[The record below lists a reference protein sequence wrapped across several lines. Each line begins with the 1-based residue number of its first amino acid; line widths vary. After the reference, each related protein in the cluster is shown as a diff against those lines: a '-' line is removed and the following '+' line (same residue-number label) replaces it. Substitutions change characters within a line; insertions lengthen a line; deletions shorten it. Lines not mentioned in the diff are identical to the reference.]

1 MSSLSKQEQLRQLID
16 EQQERIRQ
24 TFPANRGDAVVALT
38 RARDWRYLK
47 SQETLHNGPISFGAR
62 EGAHNSNLYFSGW
75 HKALQLC
82 FGDAA
87 ESSNVGS
94 ISSVVKESDAR
105 VPAPLPNGKRLTLN
119 DLVVKEGDP
128 RVPHHSAPLRPYDGA
143 LDAWAEQV
151 LLECDRLAEGE
162 QVLVYCETGFMRMQ
176 QGGEQ
181 DFYAWI
187 ASKKMPTE
195 WREREDLE
203 WWTNALAKTYEGEMR
218 ELAGENVS
226 IQQQLEAFA
235 SEWQA
240 EVNVYRTT
248 QGIDDYYMRLGKLW
262 VKSMACHFLYP
273 ARTLIGGCTVE
284 LYGNVLA
291 VLIGWALKHLDLC
304 REFVVHRP
312 ACSLRALLAP
322 PHAAAA
328 LIEALS
334 ETLRVDRAAIRRVV
348 DAYSL
353 DHENVSYHC
362 SVAGTPAPPL
372 LRLDE
377 QHLVWSLTGLLSE
390 PFLFLTRELKRRY
403 SYEYHTASHVHEE
416 VFRQD
421 LYQLFA
427 DKRFVRSAGSVELR
441 GIQGEL
447 TTDVDALIFDRKTGA
462 LALFELK
469 SQDLFAYSRQERIRQ
484 RDYFYN
490 AGKQVLA
497 CVQWLNRNG
506 ANALLTRLDA
516 KLVKRLKVQKTYIFV
531 LGRYLAHFFDGA
543 EFDRRAAWGTWP
555 QVLRL
560 VNDGPSG
567 AEEANP
573 IQSLYNKLMKDTP
586 LTASSPVL
594 DVQEITI
601 GESIVYIYPDFQT
614 YKNRV
619 G

>member
-1 MSSLSKQEQLRQLID
+1 MSSLSKQEQLCQLID

-24 TFPANRGDAVVALT
+24 TFPAHRGSAVVALT
-38 RARDWRYLK
+38 SARDWHYLK
-47 SQETLHNGPISFGAR
+47 LQDTLNAATAT
-62 EGAHNSNLYFSGW
+62 AHNSYLYPSGW
-75 HKALQLC
+75 HKALQVC
-82 FGDAA
+82 FGNPT
-87 ESSNVGS
+87 ESPNVS
-94 ISSVVKESDAR
+94 
-105 VPAPLPNGKRLTLN
+105 PLATASR
-119 DLVVKEGDP
+119 
-128 RVPHHSAPLRPYDGA
+128 

-151 LLECDRLAEGE
+151 VLECDRLAAGE
-162 QVLVYCETGFMRMQ
+162 QVLAHCETGFMRMQ
-176 QGGEQ
+176 QGGEK
-181 DFYAWI
+181 DFSVWI

-195 WREREDLE
+195 WREREDLA
-203 WWTNALAKTYEGEMR
+203 WWTNALTKTYEREMQ
-218 ELAGENVS
+218 ELAVEKVS
-226 IQQQLEAFA
+226 IQQQLDAFA
-235 SEWQA
+235 SQWQA
-240 EVNVYRTT
+240 DVSVYRTT
-248 QGIDDYYMRLGKLW
+248 QEIDDYYIRLGRLR

-273 ARTLIGGCTVE
+273 AQTLIGGCTVD
-284 LYGNVLA
+284 LHGNVLA
-291 VLIGWALKHLDLC
+291 VLIGCALKPLDLC
-304 REFVVHRP
+304 RAFVVQHP
-312 ACSLRALLAP
+312 SCTLRALLAP
-322 PHAAAA
+322 PHSAAA
-328 LIEALS
+328 LIGALS
-334 ETLRVDRAAIRRVV
+334 ETLRIDSAAIRRVV

-353 DHENVSYHC
+353 SHENVSYHC

-390 PFLFLTRELKRRY
+390 PFLFLTRELKRRH
-403 SYEYHTASHVHEE
+403 SYEYHTASHLHEE

-421 LYQLFA
+421 LYQLFS
-427 DKRFVRSAGSVELR
+427 DKRFVRSADSVELR
-441 GIQGEL
+441 GVQGDL
-447 TTDVDALIFDRKTGA
+447 TTDVDALIFDRKTGV

-469 SQDLFAYSRQERIRQ
+469 FQDLFAYSPQERRRQ

-506 ANALLTRLDA
+506 ANALLARLDP

-531 LGRYLAHFFDGA
+531 LGRYLAHFFDGP

-560 VNDGPSG
+560 VNEVSFG

-586 LTASSPVL
+586 LTPSSPVL
-594 DVQEITI
+594 DVQEIPI
-601 GESIVYIYPDFQT
+601 GESTVYVYPDFKT

>member
-1 MSSLSKQEQLRQLID
+1 MSSLSKQEQLCQLID

-24 TFPANRGDAVVALT
+24 TFPAHRGSAVVALT
-38 RARDWRYLK
+38 SARDWRYLML
-47 SQETLHNGPISFGAR
+47 QNTLHAATQGA
-62 EGAHNSNLYFSGW
+62 AVHNSYLYPSGW
-75 HKALQLC
+75 HKALQFC
-82 FGDAA
+82 FGNAA
-87 ESSNVGS
+87 ESPDGS
-94 ISSVVKESDAR
+94 QIVTDS
-105 VPAPLPNGKRLTLN
+105 T
-119 DLVVKEGDP
+119 
-128 RVPHHSAPLRPYDGA
+128 
-143 LDAWAEQV
+143 LDAWADQV
-151 LLECDRLAEGE
+151 LLECDRLTEGE
-162 QVLVYCETGFMRMQ
+162 QVLAHCETGFMRMQ
-176 QGGEQ
+176 QGGQ
-181 DFYAWI
+181 KDFSVWV

-195 WREREDLE
+195 WREHEDIE
-203 WWTNALAKTYEGEMR
+203 WWTKALATTYEREMQ
-218 ELAGENVS
+218 ELAVEKVS
-226 IQQQLEAFA
+226 IQQQLDAFA
-235 SEWQA
+235 SQWQA
-240 EVNVYRTT
+240 DVTVYRTT
-248 QGIDDYYMRLGKLW
+248 QEIDDYYIRLGILR

-273 ARTLIGGCTVE
+273 AQTLIGGCTVE

-304 REFVVHRP
+304 RAFVVQHP
-312 ACSLRALLAP
+312 SCTLRALLAT

-334 ETLRVDRAAIRRVV
+334 ETLGVESAAIRRVV

-353 DHENVSYHC
+353 CHENISYHC

-390 PFLFLTRELKRRY
+390 PFLFLTRELKRRH
-403 SYEYHTASHVHEE
+403 SYEYHTASQLREE

-421 LYQLFA
+421 LYQLFS
-427 DKRFVRSAGSVELR
+427 DKRFVRSADSVELR
-441 GIQGEL
+441 GVQGDL
-447 TTDVDALIFDRKTGA
+447 TTDVDALIFDRKTGV

-469 SQDLFAYSRQERIRQ
+469 SQDLFAYSPKERIRQ

-506 ANALLTRLDA
+506 ANALLKRLDP

-531 LGRYLAHFFDGA
+531 LGRYLAHFFDGP

-560 VNDGPSG
+560 VNEVSFS
-567 AEEANP
+567 AEDANP

-586 LTASSPVL
+586 LTPSSPVL

-601 GESIVYIYPDFQT
+601 GDSKVYVYADFKT

>member
-1 MSSLSKQEQLRQLID
+1 MSSLSKQEQLRLLID
-16 EQQERIRQ
+16 EQQEHIRQ
-24 TFPANRGDAVVALT
+24 TFPAHRGSAVVALT

-47 SQETLHNGPISFGAR
+47 LPKSLHDGSTTFEVR
-62 EGAHNSNLYFSGW
+62 EGDPRVRAPYYSSGVREGDPRVPAPLHPTPAPTGIAPGW
-75 HKALQLC
+75 HRVLQLC

-87 ESSNVGS
+87 ES
-94 ISSVVKESDAR
+94 AY
-105 VPAPLPNGKRLTLN
+105 VPPAGA
-119 DLVVKEGDP
+119 D
-128 RVPHHSAPLRPYDGA
+128 SA
-143 LDAWAEQV
+143 LDGWADQV
-151 LLECDRLAEGE
+151 LLECDRIAAGE
-162 QVLVYCETGFMRMQ
+162 QVLAYCETGFMRMQ
-176 QGGEQ
+176 QGEQ
-181 DFYAWI
+181 KDFYVWV

-195 WREREDLE
+195 WREREDID
-203 WWTNALAKTYEGEMR
+203 WWTNALTKTYEREMR
-218 ELAGENVS
+218 ELAVEKAS
-226 IQQQLEAFA
+226 IQQQLDAFA
-235 SEWQA
+235 GEWQA
-240 EVNVYRTT
+240 DATAYRTT
-248 QGIDDYYMRLGKLW
+248 AEVDDYYMRLGRLW
-262 VKSMACHFLYP
+262 VKRMACHFLYP
-273 ARTLIGGCTVE
+273 AQTLIGGCTVE

-291 VLIGWALKHLDLC
+291 VLIGWALKQLDLY
-304 REFVVHRP
+304 RAFVVQHP
-312 ACSLRALLAP
+312 SSTLRALLAT

-334 ETLRVDRAAIRRVV
+334 KTLRVDRAAIGRVV

-353 DHENVSYHC
+353 SHENVSYHC

-372 LRLDE
+372 LRLNA

-390 PFLFLTRELKRRY
+390 PFLFLTRELKRRH
-403 SYEYHTASHVHEE
+403 SYEYNTASQLREG

-421 LYQLFA
+421 LYQLFS

-441 GIQGEL
+441 GVQGDL

-469 SQDLFAYSRQERIRQ
+469 SQDLFAYSSQERRRQ

-516 KLVKRLKVQKTYIFV
+516 KQVKHLKVQKTYIFV

-560 VNDGPSG
+560 VNEVSFG

-586 LTASSPVL
+586 LTLSSPVL
-594 DVQEITI
+594 DVQEIPI
-601 GESIVYIYPDFQT
+601 GGSTVYVYPDFQT
-614 YKNRV
+614 YRNRV

>member
-1 MSSLSKQEQLRQLID
+1 MSSLSKQEQLCQLID

-24 TFPANRGDAVVALT
+24 TFPALTGSAVVALT

-47 SQETLHNGPISFGAR
+47 LQDTLNAATKSAT
-62 EGAHNSNLYFSGW
+62 AYSSSLYPSGW
-75 HKALQLC
+75 HKALQFC
-82 FGDAA
+82 FGNAA
-87 ESSNVGS
+87 EP
-94 ISSVVKESDAR
+94 SSVSPIVTDS
-105 VPAPLPNGKRLTLN
+105 T
-119 DLVVKEGDP
+119 
-128 RVPHHSAPLRPYDGA
+128 
-143 LDAWAEQV
+143 LDAWADQV
-151 LLECDRLAEGE
+151 LLECNRLTEGE
-162 QVLVYCETGFMRMQ
+162 QVLAHCETGFMRMQ
-176 QGGEQ
+176 QGGPK
-181 DFYAWI
+181 DFSVWI
-187 ASKKMPTE
+187 ASKRMPTE
-195 WREREDLE
+195 WREREDLA
-203 WWTNALAKTYEGEMR
+203 WWTNALAKTYEREMQ
-218 ELAGENVS
+218 ELAVEKVS
-226 IQQQLEAFA
+226 IQQQLDAFA
-235 SEWQA
+235 SRWQA
-240 EVNVYRTT
+240 DVAVYRTT
-248 QGIDDYYMRLGKLW
+248 PEIDDYYSRLGMLR
-262 VKSMACHFLYP
+262 VKIMACHFLYP
-273 ARTLIGGCTVE
+273 AQTLIGGCTVE

-291 VLIGWALKHLDLC
+291 ALIGLALKHLDLC
-304 REFVVHRP
+304 RAFVVQHP
-312 ACSLRALLAP
+312 SCPLRALLAP

-328 LIEALS
+328 LTGLLS
-334 ETLRVDRAAIRRVV
+334 ETPGVDSAAIRRVV

-353 DHENVSYHC
+353 YHENVSYHC

-390 PFLFLTRELKRRY
+390 PFLFLTRELKRRH
-403 SYEYHTASHVHEE
+403 SYEYHTASHLHEA

-421 LYQLFA
+421 LYQLFS

-441 GIQGEL
+441 GVQGDL
-447 TTDVDALIFDRKTGA
+447 TTDVDALIFDRKTGV

-506 ANALLTRLDA
+506 ANALLARLDS

-531 LGRYLAHFFDGA
+531 LGRYLAHFFDGP

-560 VNDGPSG
+560 VNEGSFG
-567 AEEANP
+567 AEDANP
-573 IQSLYNKLMKDTP
+573 IQSLYHKLMRDTP
-586 LTASSPVL
+586 LTPSSPVL

-601 GESIVYIYPDFQT
+601 GERNVYVYPDFKT

-619 G
+619 PGGPNTPATPANPSPTVC

>member
-1 MSSLSKQEQLRQLID
+1 MSSLSKQEQLCQLID

-24 TFPANRGDAVVALT
+24 TFPAHRGSAVVALT
-38 RARDWRYLK
+38 RARDWHSLKLQDTLNAATKTATAYNSYLY
-47 SQETLHNGPISFGAR
+47 S
-62 EGAHNSNLYFSGW
+62 SGW

-82 FGDAA
+82 FGNAA
-87 ESSNVGS
+87 ESPYVS
-94 ISSVVKESDAR
+94 
-105 VPAPLPNGKRLTLN
+105 PLVT
-119 DLVVKEGDP
+119 D
-128 RVPHHSAPLRPYDGA
+128 ST
-143 LDAWAEQV
+143 LDAWADQV
-151 LLECDRLAEGE
+151 LLECDRLTEGE
-162 QVLVYCETGFMRMQ
+162 QVLAHCETGFMRMQ
-176 QGGEQ
+176 QGGQ
-181 DFYAWI
+181 KDFSVWI

-195 WREREDLE
+195 WREREDIE
-203 WWTNALAKTYEGEMR
+203 WWTNALAKTYEREMQ
-218 ELAGENVS
+218 ELAVEKVS
-226 IQQQLEAFA
+226 IQQQLDTFA
-235 SEWQA
+235 SQWQA
-240 EVNVYRTT
+240 DVTVYRTT
-248 QGIDDYYMRLGKLW
+248 QEIDDYYIRLGMLR

-273 ARTLIGGCTVE
+273 AQTLIGGCTVE

-291 VLIGWALKHLDLC
+291 VLIGWALKQLDLC
-304 REFVVHRP
+304 RAWVVQYP
-312 ACSLRALLAP
+312 SCTLRALLAS
-322 PHAAAA
+322 PHAATA

-334 ETLRVDRAAIRRVV
+334 ETLGVDSAAIRRVV

-353 DHENVSYHC
+353 YHENVSYHC

-390 PFLFLTRELKRRY
+390 PFLFLTRELKRRH
-403 SYEYHTASHVHEE
+403 SYEYHTASHLHEE

-421 LYQLFA
+421 LYQLFS
-427 DKRFVRSAGSVELR
+427 DKRFVRSADSVELR
-441 GIQGEL
+441 GVQGDL
-447 TTDVDALIFDRKTGA
+447 TTDVDALIFDRKTGV

-506 ANALLTRLDA
+506 ANALLARLDP
-516 KLVKRLKVQKTYIFV
+516 KRVKRLKVQKTYIFV
-531 LGRYLAHFFDGA
+531 LGRYLAHFFDGP

-560 VNDGPSG
+560 VHEVSFG

-586 LTASSPVL
+586 LTPSSPVL
-594 DVQEITI
+594 DVQEIKI
-601 GESIVYIYPDFQT
+601 GDRNVYVYPDFKT